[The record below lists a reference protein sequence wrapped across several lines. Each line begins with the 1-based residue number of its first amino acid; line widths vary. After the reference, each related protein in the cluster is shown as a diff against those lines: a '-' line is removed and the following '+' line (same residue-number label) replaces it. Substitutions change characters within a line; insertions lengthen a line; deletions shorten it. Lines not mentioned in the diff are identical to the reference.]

1 MHLIHICAR
10 PPGGFCGGAR
20 GVLGKAP
27 WGSTASGIVCIDG
40 HPSSVLLCGW
50 VYVPQNHT
58 HTYTQ
63 QREGGGG
70 RERTLLL
77 KPLPMCCLVP
87 GVSFFWRGLLQPA
100 PISAQPNCPRGAD
113 VVAVS
118 PVIPFSAEDFYALSL
133 FCLFFCRF
141 GGIIENRSFIKQTYV
156 WSLGATIFT

>member
-1 MHLIHICAR
+1 MALFALMVI
-10 PPGGFCGGAR
+10 
-20 GVLGKAP
+20 L
-27 WGSTASGIVCIDG
+27 
-40 HPSSVLLCGW
+40 LLCCCVAGFMF
-50 VYVPQNHT
+50 PKITHT
-58 HTYTQ
+58 HTHN
-63 QREGGGG
+63 RERGG
-70 RERTLLL
+70 REREDSAFEASAYVLFGSRRLFL
-77 KPLPMCCLVP
+77 
-87 GVSFFWRGLLQPA
+87 RGLLQPA